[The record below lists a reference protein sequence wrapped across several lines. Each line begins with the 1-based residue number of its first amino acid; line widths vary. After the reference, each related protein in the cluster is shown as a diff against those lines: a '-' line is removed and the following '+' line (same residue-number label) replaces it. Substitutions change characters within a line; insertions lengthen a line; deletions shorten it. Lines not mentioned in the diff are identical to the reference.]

1 MDPMDSLARSLPASA
16 ERIRRLFWRDP
27 EFRTVCE
34 DYRDA
39 VETLAGLGPGHV
51 ARAVEYR
58 QLADEL
64 LTEAKSMLVEDEP

>member
-1 MDPMDSLARSLPASA
+1 MDPMDSLARSLPACA
-16 ERIRRLFWRDP
+16 ERIRRRFWRDP

-39 VETLAGLGPGHV
+39 VETLARLGPGDV
-51 ARAVEYR
+51 ARADEYR

-64 LTEAKSMLVEDEP
+64 LAEAKSMLVEDEP